1 MAIKT
6 NLVVDQG
13 TNFVY
18 NIYLIDAAGDPFPL
32 VDYTANSQIRRSYT
46 SASYA
51 TMNVA
56 INEVGGII
64 TLSMNSD
71 ITGSLSN
78 NRYVYDL
85 ELTSN
90 TGIVSRIVEGYVSVN
105 LGVTR

>member
-1 MAIKT
+1 MSIKT

-18 NIYLIDAAGDPFPL
+18 NVYLIDSAGNPFPL

-46 SASYA
+46 SSSYA
-51 TMNVA
+51 TIDA
-56 INEVGGII
+56 SINATAGII
-64 TLSMNSD
+64 TLSMNSS
-71 ITGSLSN
+71 TTSTLSN